1 MKVGRTNRRAFIA
14 ALGGAAA
21 WPVVARAQ
29 QSDKTRR
36 IGVLEVMAETDPV
49 EQQSFA
55 AFKQALAALG
65 WNEGSNLHI
74 DLRRSAGDIN
84 RASSLAK
91 ELVALQPDVIFT
103 GSTPNTMAIH
113 RQTQTIPIVFV
124 AVSDPVGSGFVES
137 LSHPGGNI
145 TGFINLEG
153 TLAEKWLELL
163 KEIAP
168 GTKRV
173 AVMFNPQTAP
183 FAQYYLRP
191 IENMAPKLGVT
202 TFPLPVGNDND
213 IESAIEEL
221 ARGRD
226 SGLIAMVDSFV
237 LVHRKLIIEL
247 AARHQI
253 PTVYADKNMT
263 MEGGLISYGVTLSDL
278 FSRAAVY
285 VDRILRGAKP
295 AELPVQGPT
304 KFELV
309 INLKTAKALGLTV
322 PPSILARADQVIE

>member
-1 MKVGRTNRRAFIA
+1 MRRREFIA
-14 ALGGAAA
+14 GLGGAAA
-21 WPVVARAQ
+21 WPLVAQAQ
-29 QSDKTRR
+29 QPDARR
-36 IGVLEVMAETDPV
+36 IGVLDGGAETDPAS
-49 EQQSFA
+49 QQ
-55 AFKQALAALG
+55 AFVALKQALAALG

-74 DLRRSAGDIN
+74 DPRWSAGDIN
-84 RASSLAK
+84 RTSSLAK
-91 ELVALQPDVIFT
+91 ELVALQPDVILT
-103 GSTPNTMAIH
+103 ASTPTTAAIH
-113 RQTQTIPIVFV
+113 RETQTIPIVFAAV
-124 AVSDPVGSGFVES
+124 ADPVGSGFVES

-145 TGFINLEG
+145 TGFLNLEA

-173 AVMFNPQTAP
+173 GVMFNPQTAP

-191 IENMAPKLGVT
+191 IENMARKFGVT
-202 TFPLPVGNDND
+202 TFRLPVRDDND
-213 IESAIEEL
+213 IENAREEL
-221 ARGRD
+221 ARDRD
-226 SGLIAMVDSFV
+226 SGLIAMNDSFV
-237 LVHRKLIIEL
+237 LVHRRLIIEL

-253 PTVYADKNMT
+253 PTIYTDKINSMD
-263 MEGGLISYGVTLSDL
+263 GGLISYGVTLPDL

-285 VDRILRGAKP
+285 VDRILRGANP

-322 PPSILARADQVIE
+322 PATLLARADEVIE

>member
-1 MKVGRTNRRAFIA
+1 VRRRAFIA
-14 ALGGAAA
+14 ALGSAAA
-21 WPVVARAQ
+21 WPLVALGQ
-29 QSDKTRR
+29 QPDKTRR
-36 IGVLEVMAETDPV
+36 IGVLDGGAETDPIA
-49 EQQSFA
+49 QQNVA

-74 DLRRSAGDIN
+74 DRRWSAGDIN
-84 RASSLAK
+84 RTSSLAK
-91 ELVALQPDVIFT
+91 ELVALQPDVILT
-103 GSTPNTMAIH
+103 GSTPNTLAIH

-124 AVSDPVGSGFVES
+124 AVSDPVGSGFVKS
-137 LSHPGGNI
+137 LSHPGGTI
-145 TGFINLEG
+145 TGFLNLEA

-183 FAQYYLRP
+183 FAQYYLKP
-191 IENMAPKLGVT
+191 IENMASKLGVT
-202 TFPLPVGNDND
+202 TFPSPVRDDND

-221 ARGRD
+221 ARHRD
-226 SGLIAMVDSFV
+226 SSLIAMNDSFV

-253 PTVYADKNMT
+253 PTVYSDTIIT
-263 MEGGLISYGVTLSDL
+263 MEGGFISYGVSLPDL

-304 KFELV
+304 KFELA
-309 INLKTAKALGLTV
+309 INLKTAKALGLGV
-322 PPSILARADQVIE
+322 PPSLLARADEVIE